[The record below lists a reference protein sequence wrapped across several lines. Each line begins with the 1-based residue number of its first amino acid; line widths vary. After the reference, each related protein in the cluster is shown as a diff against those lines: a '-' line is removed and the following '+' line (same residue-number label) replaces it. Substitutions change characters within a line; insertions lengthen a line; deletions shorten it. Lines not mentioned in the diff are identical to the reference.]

1 MDDDIELARR
11 KERLIARAAAQR
23 EAIAGAVHA
32 LEKPIE
38 VVDRVV
44 AATRFLQAHPVL
56 VAAVVVALVVFRR
69 QGIVGLLTRG
79 LAAWRIW
86 RSLATW
92 KGRVGL
98 AMRRAGGPRVS

>member
-1 MDDDIELARR
+1 MVEAIELARR

-23 EAIAGAVHA
+23 EAIAGALHA

-38 VVDRVV
+38 VIDRAV
-44 AATRFLQAHPVL
+44 AAGRFLRAHPVL
-56 VAAVVVALVVFRR
+56 VAALVIALVVFRR
-69 QGIVGLLTRG
+69 RRIVGLVTRG

-86 RSLATW
+86 RSLSTW
-92 KGRVGL
+92 KGRVGV

>member
-69 QGIVGLLTRG
+69 QRIVGLLTRG

-86 RSLATW
+86 RSLGTW